1 MSDIFKKTLSKQEP
15 EKRPSVPSSKSAS
28 KKPAAAKKR
37 PVKKQRRWI
46 EVTPDALIGGRAMDA
61 AAMMFRE
68 VKGEERF
75 PVWLSDLQSRI
86 AVAQGTGGDRPYEFV
101 HKILESA
108 KALPK
113 LCFFVE
119 TKEERDI
126 VVVTFGE
133 GVKTLRFYADE
144 ALVFCIANN
153 CRFFCTKAFLKSK
166 SNILPSRFRK
176 KSSGKK
182 PLYLH

>member
-1 MSDIFKKTLSKQEP
+1 MPKKNVLK
-15 EKRPSVPSSKSAS
+15 KSALS
-28 KKPAAAKKR
+28 SQTALKKASAKSR
-37 PVKKQRRWI
+37 PVKKPCRWL
-46 EVTPDALIGGRAMDA
+46 EVTPDALIGGRAMGA
-61 AAMMFRE
+61 SAMMFRE
-68 VKGEERF
+68 VKGEARF
-75 PVWLSDLQSRI
+75 PVWLSDLQSRT
-86 AVAQGTGGDRPYEFV
+86 AVAQGTGEERPYEFV

-126 VVVTFGE
+126 VAVTFGE

-144 ALVFCIANN
+144 ALVFCIAGA

-176 KSSGKK
+176 KSSEKK